1 MKKIVGMLV
10 VAGILFGLMPVAAM
24 ADSIL
29 ELDEDS
35 AISAE
40 AGVLNKYKNKYGA
53 LIANGEESSGH
64 EKIKNLARNRLWN
77 GNGPKQ
83 DIASKDYAKVR
94 GVWGLAGDNES
105 DGYFGGKIVR
115 RGRVAVFKGL
125 YNKTDNETFGKVVGI
140 FKRGYFLGKLVNPE
154 GESCR
159 ITGLYK
165 VDKEEKIFKMRWMTP
180 HLCGWAAGKIIP
192 VED

>member
-10 VAGILFGLMPVAAM
+10 VAGIVFGLMPVAAI
-24 ADSIL
+24 ADCVL
-29 ELDEDS
+29 ELDEDA
-35 AISAE
+35 AIGEE
-40 AGVLNKYKNKYGA
+40 AGVVKGYKNRYQVLFADKG
-53 LIANGEESSGH
+53 SSGQ
-64 EKIKNLARNRLWN
+64 ERIRNLARNRI
-77 GNGPKQ
+77 GDDNGPKQ

-115 RGRVAVFKGL
+115 RGRFSVFNGL
-125 YNKTDNETFGKVVGI
+125 YNKTDNETFGKFVGI
-140 FKRGYFLGKLVNPE
+140 FKRGYFLGKVVNPN

-159 ITGLYK
+159 IIGLYN
-165 VDKEEKIFKMRWMTP
+165 VDKEEMIFKMRWMTP
-180 HLCGWAAGKIIP
+180 QLSGWAAGKIIP

>member
-10 VAGILFGLMPVAAM
+10 VAGIVLGLMPVAAM
-24 ADSIL
+24 ADSLL
-29 ELDEDS
+29 ESEQDA
-35 AISAE
+35 AISEE
-40 AGVLNKYKNKYGA
+40 AGVKGYQNKYGV
-53 LIANGEESSGH
+53 LTTDDKTSSGQ
-64 EKIKNLARNRLWN
+64 EKIKNLARNRFWN

-83 DIASKDYAKVR
+83 DIASRDYAKVR
-94 GVWGLAGDNES
+94 GIWGLAGDNES

-140 FKRGYFLGKLVNPE
+140 FKRGYFLGKVVNPD

-165 VDKEEKIFKMRWMTP
+165 VDKEEKIFKMRWMTT
-180 HLCGWAAGKIIP
+180 HLSGWAAGKIIP

>member
-10 VAGILFGLMPVAAM
+10 VAGIVFGLMPVAAM

-29 ELDEDS
+29 DLDEDA
-35 AISAE
+35 AISEE
-40 AGVLNKYKNKYGA
+40 AGVKGYKNKYGT
-53 LIANGEESSGH
+53 LIADDEDSSGQ
-64 EKIKNLARNRLWN
+64 EKIKNLARNRFWN

-94 GVWGLAGDNES
+94 GIWGLAGDNES

-140 FKRGYFLGKLVNPE
+140 FKRGYFLGKVVNPE

-165 VDKEEKIFKMRWMTP
+165 VDKEEKIFKIRWMTP
-180 HLCGWAAGKIIP
+180 HLSGWAAGKIIP